1 MPKYYVIAEPE
12 LRDLLKND
20 LELGHLEAGGV
31 DNWEWYGEGRRQY
44 LEEVASAFL
53 SKEEIDKEEDLD
65 EGFVAELILQNFKTV
80 EEFNK
85 EREVSHN
92 VK

>member
-12 LRDLLKND
+12 LKDLLKND
-20 LELGHLEAGGV
+20 LELGHLEEAGV
-31 DNWEWYGEGRRQY
+31 DNWYGYGIGRRQY
-44 LEEVASAFL
+44 LEAVSSAFL

-65 EGFVAELILQNFKTV
+65 ECFVAELILQNFKTV

-85 EREVSHN
+85 EREVSYN

>member
-31 DNWEWYGEGRRQY
+31 DNWKWYGEGRRQY

-65 EGFVAELILQNFKTV
+65 EGFVAGLILQNFKTV

>member
-1 MPKYYVIAEPE
+1 MIEI
-12 LRDLLKND
+12 
-20 LELGHLEAGGV
+20 LEVWGNGV
-31 DNWEWYGEGRRQY
+31 DVVIKFKRDVGGTWYGEGRRQY
-44 LEEVASAFL
+44 LEEVASTFL

-65 EGFVAELILQNFKTV
+65 EGFVAGLILKNFKTV